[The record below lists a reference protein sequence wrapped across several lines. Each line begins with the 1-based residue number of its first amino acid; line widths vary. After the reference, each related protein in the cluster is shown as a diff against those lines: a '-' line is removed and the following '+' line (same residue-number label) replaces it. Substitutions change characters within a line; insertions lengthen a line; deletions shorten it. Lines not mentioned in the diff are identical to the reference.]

1 MRTIKFR
8 FWDKDLKKML
18 YRKPAYND
26 FSHKN
31 IIPLQS
37 IGRKDKNGIEIFEA
51 DYLVDYYPIDE
62 EDLSL
67 GYNESLLPVVWCEDT
82 LSWCIDASFK
92 KDGSFLTSLVEYFGE
107 HLEVKG
113 NIYENE
119 TKKTL
124 LK

>member
-31 IIPLQS
+31 IIPLQL

-113 NIYENE
+113 NVYKNN
-119 TKKTL
+119 L
-124 LK
+124 SSL

>member
-37 IGRKDKNGIEIFEA
+37 IGCKDKNGIEIFEA

-113 NIYENE
+113 NVYKNNLSS
-119 TKKTL
+119 L
-124 LK
+124 LL